1 VVDPEGGIVQFFV
14 ASYIDVSQ
22 GINDLDIGRDVW
34 KNFVEDFSGNPQHT
48 WLRSPL
54 YSTGTLGAAHIYISG
69 YVESYDI
76 YRFSFGLRPACWV
89 KI

>member
-1 VVDPEGGIVQFFV
+1 
-14 ASYIDVSQ
+14 YIDVSQ

-34 KNFVEDFSGNPQHT
+34 KNFVIGFSGNSQYT

-54 YSTGTLGAAHIYISG
+54 NGATCAAYIDTGGGVYGLNVDYN
-69 YVESYDI
+69 
-76 YRFSFGLRPACWV
+76 SFGLRPACWV